1 MGGIRPQTPKFTS
14 FFMILVLASVA
25 LPSTFNFVG
34 EFTVLYSISQI
45 NVWYALLGGT
55 TIILGAY
62 YMLKMF
68 QNVMLGET
76 NAKIITDITINEGI
90 ILVSLVA
97 VLFFFGMYPKPITE
111 LITPSLEAI
120 VKQINRN

>member
-1 MGGIRPQTPKFTS
+1 
-14 FFMILVLASVA
+14 
-25 LPSTFNFVG
+25 
-34 EFTVLYSISQI
+34 
-45 NVWYALLGGT
+45 
-55 TIILGAY
+55 
-62 YMLKMF
+62 
-68 QNVMLGET
+68 MLGET